1 MKNKSEIHWNKNG
14 TTSLV
19 NNFGDSMN
27 AWREETC
34 MGTRNNTEREE
45 SAIAKRVNKNFIFNV
60 NSSNTDRPVNPTVDN
75 KKSLN
80 RNNSAEERTENDVF
94 PPVTAQMLQ
103 NAKNVTT
110 GPLNVN
116 SLRNK
121 RRAVGE
127 LITNNIDICLLSEAK
142 LMKIFQTNN
151 LI

>member
-1 MKNKSEIHWNKNG
+1 
-14 TTSLV
+14 
-19 NNFGDSMN
+19 
-27 AWREETC
+27 

-45 SAIAKRVNKNFIFNV
+45 SAIAKRINKNFIFNV

-75 KKSLN
+75 KKSLK

-94 PPVTAQMLQ
+94 PLVTAQMLQ
-103 NAKNVTT
+103 NAKNFTI
-110 GPLNVN
+110 GPRNVN
-116 SLRNK
+116 SLTNK

-127 LITNNIDICLLSEAK
+127 MITNNVDICLLSEAK